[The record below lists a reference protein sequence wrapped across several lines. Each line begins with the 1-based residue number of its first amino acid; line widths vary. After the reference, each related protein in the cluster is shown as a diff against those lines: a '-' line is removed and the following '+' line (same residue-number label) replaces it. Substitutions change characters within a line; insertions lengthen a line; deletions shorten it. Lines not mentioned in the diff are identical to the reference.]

1 MNDLLTCIDQIDQ
14 SVNDAEINVLEAL
27 IGSYDKALM
36 ILQESSVQDYS
47 SFEIFQEGEK
57 WDKFKEDTKAPV
69 LGNKGES
76 LIKRIL
82 MIIPRLIQKIAALI
96 AKAFTRNK
104 ASKQKMEND
113 VQTLKQAVQTSE
125 PFEKFEPNKFEPNK
139 FEAEPQQQQPQQQ
152 PQMQTIEPPKKD
164 ESEPQA
170 HGNEETNL
178 EDVILHVKGAT
189 FFGQKLW
196 GLSKIFDKDSDLES
210 PAIKVSFS
218 IPMELYGKQEAN
230 DKVREALHQVDQTIK
245 RLEYEYKLLE
255 QGRKESREFR
265 VRIGDA
271 VEVFEKMKAVFNE
284 KHDKRNQTINTLNS
298 IIKDLD
304 KANAEFRK
312 KYEANAMNFLRG
324 FQASS
329 MVMSEEQWDEYN
341 RKENACLQL
350 WLNYTQGLSEI
361 VSLMSNITATEMRV
375 WDNNYKVV
383 MSAVNEIKNN
393 NQSDLG
399 TTKTINLA
407 KRNTN

>member
-1 MNDLLTCIDQIDQ
+1 MNELLMCIDQIDQ
-14 SVNDAEINVLEAL
+14 SVNNAEINVLESL
-27 IGSYDKALM
+27 ISSYDKALM
-36 ILQESSVQDYS
+36 ILQECEVSDYS
-47 SFEIFQEGEK
+47 AFEIFQEGEK
-57 WDKFKEDTKAPV
+57 WEKFKEDSKAPI

-82 MIIPRLIQKIAALI
+82 MIIPRLVQKNAALI

-139 FEAEPQQQQPQQQ
+139 FEAEPQQQ
-152 PQMQTIEPPKKD
+152 PQMQTIEPPKID

-170 HGNEETNL
+170 PGNEETNL

-189 FFGQKLW
+189 FFGQRVW
-196 GLSKIFDKDSDLES
+196 DLSKIFDKDSDLES

-255 QGRKESREFR
+255 QGRKESREFH

-284 KHDKRNQTINTLNS
+284 RHDKRNQTINTLNS

-304 KANAEFRK
+304 KANAEFKK
-312 KYEANAMNFLRG
+312 KYDANAMNFLRG

-350 WLNYTQGLSEI
+350 WLNYTQGVSEI

-383 MSAVNEIKNN
+383 MDAVNEIKNN
-393 NQSDLG
+393 KQSDLG
-399 TTKTINLA
+399 KTKTINLS